1 MQPLT
6 GAFLIACP
14 ICRSGRMIRIER
26 FLRHWGAEFLGSTAH
41 EQFSEHFPNPFNCCP
56 DSSSRRRPL
65 NSDKRARP
73 SQKLDASEA
82 P

>member
-26 FLRHWGAEFLGSTAH
+26 FLGTGERNFLDRQLMSSSVNIFRIRSTAALTAVH
-41 EQFSEHFPNPFNCCP
+41 EDVRSIPTNAL
-56 DSSSRRRPL
+56 DR
-65 NSDKRARP
+65 